1 MMYAATQA
9 LVSVDQGGVTRLV
22 KVVEGPRSE
31 PVKPQKMLALPDGLL
46 ALEDDWQ
53 EEVGAADAT
62 VAVGAADAATVA
74 EHFFDAVTGTLVEEY
89 WLIQLG
95 RKAKMPNGSE

>member
-9 LVSVDQGGVTRLV
+9 LVSVDKGGVTRLV

-31 PVKPQKMLALPDGLL
+31 PVKPQKMLALPDSLL

-62 VAVGAADAATVA
+62 VAVGAADATVA
-74 EHFFDAVTGTLVEEY
+74 EHFFDDATVLEEY
-89 WLIQLG
+89 
-95 RKAKMPNGSE
+95 